1 MGKRNALLNV
11 LLGIGLLLAGCQTVQ
26 EPQQT
31 QTSPPESQQPTNDV
45 TSLNWQ
51 VPDFQAK
58 NQANENVSL
67 VNLKGKVWL
76 VDFIFTRC
84 PNICPPMTANMVR
97 VQQEL
102 VKQHIPV
109 EIISFSVD
117 PQYDQPDVLKAYA
130 EKHRADLSHWSF
142 LTGYD
147 LSTIQQIAKTAFK
160 GSINQQK
167 GPSSEV
173 PILVNHPSQFYLI
186 DQTGKVR
193 KFYNGLSPNPRQIAQ
208 DAKTLIAQ

>member
-1 MGKRNALLNV
+1 MGKRMAQFIALMS
-11 LLGIGLLLAGCQTVQ
+11 IGLLLAGCQTVQ
-26 EPQQT
+26 QPLQT
-31 QTSPPESQQPTNDV
+31 QTSPPESQESTNDV
-45 TSLNWQ
+45 TTLNWQ

-58 NQANENVSL
+58 NQANEPVSL
-67 VNLKGKVWL
+67 GNLKGKVWL

-97 VQQEL
+97 VQKEL
-102 VKQHIPV
+102 AKQQIPV

-130 EKHRADLSHWSF
+130 EKHHADLSHWSF

-147 LSTIQQIAKTAFK
+147 LSTVQQIAKTAFK
-160 GSINQQK
+160 GSVNQQK
-167 GPSSEV
+167 GPSDEV

-186 DQTGKVR
+186 DQTGRVR
-193 KFYNGLSPNPRQIAQ
+193 KFYNGLSPNPKQIAE
-208 DAKTLIAQ
+208 DAKTLTAQ

>member
-1 MGKRNALLNV
+1 MGKRDALFIAV
-11 LLGIGLLLAGCQTVQ
+11 LSIGLLMAGCQSVEQ
-26 EPQQT
+26 PQ
-31 QTSPPESQQPTNDV
+31 QTSPPSKQQAMNDV
-45 TSLNWQ
+45 TALNWQ

-58 NQANENVSL
+58 NQANESVSL
-67 VNLKGKVWL
+67 ANLKGKVWL

-102 VKQHIPV
+102 AKQHISA

-130 EKHRADLSHWSF
+130 EKYHADLSHWSF

-147 LSTIQQIAKTAFK
+147 LSTIQEIAKTAFK

-167 GPSSEV
+167 GPSPEV

-193 KFYNGLSPNPRQIAQ
+193 KFYNGLSPNPKQIAQ
-208 DAKTLIAQ
+208 DAKTLTAR